1 MMADKEDLWSEI
13 GQNDKGERVYD
24 HLLEVLAGHVLRENR
39 AFLNIHESA
48 TCQDI
53 GEKFVAEAKRL
64 GTFDQVK
71 EAFNPYKIVEH
82 VAKVEAEKNK
92 KVEVKADNRTI

>member
-24 HLLEVLAGHVLRENR
+24 HLLEVLAGQVLRENR

-48 TCQDI
+48 T
-53 GEKFVAEAKRL
+53 
-64 GTFDQVK
+64 
-71 EAFNPYKIVEH
+71 Y
-82 VAKVEAEKNK
+82 
-92 KVEVKADNRTI
+92 